1 MFKLLKINNIELPDP
16 DGGFSV
22 SKMDKFNEYE
32 GEDGSVTIEAI
43 RTGMTDV
50 KVTYT
55 GQNANALATIAN
67 ALSLVSTVVFFDPS
81 INDVKTITAKIS
93 GISFGK
99 VHHRHNVSV
108 WSLSFNVT
116 EI

>member
-16 DGGFSV
+16 DGGFTV
-22 SKMDKFNEYE
+22 SKTDKFNEYE

-43 RTGMTDV
+43 RTGMADV
-50 KVTYT
+50 KVTYV
-55 GQNANALATIAN
+55 GQDVNALMTIAN

-81 INDVKTITAKIS
+81 INDEKTITAKIS
-93 GISFGK
+93 GVSMGK
-99 VHHRHNVSV
+99 VHHRHDVSV

>member
-16 DGGFSV
+16 DGGFTV
-22 SKMDKFNEYE
+22 SKKDKFNEYE

-43 RTGMTDV
+43 RTGMIDV
-50 KVTYT
+50 KVSYR
-55 GQNANALATIAN
+55 GQDVDALRTISN

-81 INDVKTITAKIS
+81 IGDEKSITAKIS

-99 VHHRHNVSV
+99 VHHRHDVSV